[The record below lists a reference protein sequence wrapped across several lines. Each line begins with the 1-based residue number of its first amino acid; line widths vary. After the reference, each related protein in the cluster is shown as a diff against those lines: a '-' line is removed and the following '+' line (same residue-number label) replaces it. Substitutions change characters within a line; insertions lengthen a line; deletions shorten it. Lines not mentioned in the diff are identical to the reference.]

1 MKLFNIK
8 GLEFNSE
15 DFLDELIEFE
25 DIIPIIKDL
34 EETLNYEEIE
44 CVGENDCCN
53 NTNKNYIV
61 EIQGFLNQE
70 DEFIT
75 KKEIEENPSLF
86 NGQVMDLFVIRL
98 YKCVSC
104 GKWIKQK
111 SCPCTI
117 PANKMRTS
125 SLAIS
130 T

>member
-61 EIQGFLNQE
+61 EIQGFINNE
-70 DEFIT
+70 DEFLT
-75 KKEIEENPSLF
+75 KEEVISSKSDISREQLD
-86 NGQVMDLFVIRL
+86 MFVIRI
-98 YKCVSC
+98 YKCVDC
-104 GKWIKQK
+104 GKWI
-111 SCPCTI
+111 I
-117 PANKMRTS
+117 DI
-125 SLAIS
+125 LE
-130 T
+130 

>member
-61 EIQGFLNQE
+61 EIQGFINNE
-70 DEFIT
+70 DEFLT
-75 KKEIEENPSLF
+75 KEEVINSKSDISREQLD
-86 NGQVMDLFVIRL
+86 MFVIRI
-98 YKCVSC
+98 YKCVNC
-104 GKWIKQK
+104 GKWI
-111 SCPCTI
+111 I
-117 PANKMRTS
+117 DI
-125 SLAIS
+125 LE
-130 T
+130 